1 MYTDVSLR
9 AERKEPDINRERG
22 ARCNKRH
29 DTKQKSWVRQNYLIF
44 VTTVDKDIVIKDPV
58 NDNDDRVVV
67 TYANVDA
74 IQEVDDVMCSL
85 VNFVF
90 DGGDC

>member
-29 DTKQKSWVRQNYLIF
+29 NKKQKSWVRQIYLIF
-44 VTTVDKDIVIKDPV
+44 AIIVDKDIVIKDPI
-58 NDNDDRVVV
+58 NDNDDQVV
-67 TYANVDA
+67 TCANADA
-74 IQEVDDVMCSL
+74 IQEADVMC
-85 VNFVF
+85 
-90 DGGDC
+90 